1 TLTAHKFYGPK
12 GTGLLYVRH
21 GIQIEP
27 QINGGSQERRRRA
40 GTENIPGIVGFA
52 HALRAAEEG
61 RSHYNEHC
69 LALREQLIEGVIAT
83 IPHVHV
89 NGHRTE
95 RLSNNANLR
104 FEFIEGESLLMLL
117 DQQGYCASAGS
128 ACTAGSV
135 DPSHVL
141 TALGIDGEEAIGS
154 IRFSV
159 GRSTTADDIAAL
171 LDRLPGMVE
180 RLRAM
185 SPQYRELATA

>member
-1 TLTAHKFYGPK
+1 MRQ
-12 GTGLLYVRH
+12 GTPL
-21 GIQIEP
+21 QS
-27 QINGGSQERRRRA
+27 QINGGNQERRRRA

-52 HALRAAEEG
+52 HAFRTADEQRDA
-61 RSHYNEHC
+61 YNQHC
-69 LALREQLIEGVIAT
+69 AALRDQLIDGIMAT
-83 IPHVHV
+83 IPHVQL
-89 NGHRTE
+89 NGHPTQ

-104 FEFIEGESLLMLL
+104 FDYVDGESLLMLL
-117 DQQGYCASAGS
+117 DQQGFYASVGS

-141 TALGIDGEEAIGS
+141 TALGINAEQAIGS

-171 LDRLPGMVE
+171 LERLPTMIE

-185 SPQYRELATA
+185 SPEYRELAAA